1 MSSTDSTNDPHTKEN
16 KQEEQ
21 PLEGQIG
28 YKGPAF
34 LRKLAVIVGGN
45 DVE

>member
-1 MSSTDSTNDPHTKEN
+1 MTETERPSHEEQ
-16 KQEEQ
+16 QEEQ
-21 PLEGQIG
+21 SLEGQIG

-45 DVE
+45 DAE

>member
-1 MSSTDSTNDPHTKEN
+1 MGGIVMANDSPEHEEQ
-16 KQEEQ
+16 QEEQ
-21 PLEGQIG
+21 SLEGQIG

-45 DVE
+45 DAE